1 MKKSFLVTTL
11 VTFLPLISF
20 SAEPSA
26 FGAGDL
32 DSSSPY
38 GLTSNEK
45 SILETKKNLHKI
57 VVKSNNQANRVDS
70 LRERIDGLQTIIES
84 LSLKSHK
91 NKIALQNINSKI
103 YKDINNSSEYEKR
116 LSKFTQNNKE
126 DIDKLKLVI
135 TELSSLISTIN
146 SSYITKKEF
155 TKLVDDV
162 NRFKGLMAKE
172 LKGSSTSSSISKV
185 SKLDKM
191 ESAQVAKDAK
201 KFFDKKYY
209 TKAIEYYTHL
219 IEKNYKPARAHY
231 MIGEMKFKR
240 KNYAEAISY
249 FKKSAS
255 LYSKASYM
263 PSLMY
268 HTAVSMDETGD
279 IKNAKAFY
287 NGLINKYPDSKFTKD
302 ARVKLSLIE

>member
-1 MKKSFLVTTL
+1 MKTGLIVTSIVTL
-11 VTFLPLISF
+11 LPLMLF

-32 DSSSPY
+32 DSSNPY

-45 SILETKKNLHKI
+45 SLLETKKNLHKI
-57 VVKSNNQANRVDS
+57 VVKSNNQANQVDS

-84 LSLKSHK
+84 LSRKSHE
-91 NKIALQNINSKI
+91 NKITLNKISTKILSDSNS
-103 YKDINNSSEYEKR
+103 SSEYEKR
-116 LSKFTQNNKE
+116 LTLFTQDNKE
-126 DIDKLKLVI
+126 NIDKLKLVI
-135 TELSSLISTIN
+135 EELSNLIYTIN
-146 SSYITKKEF
+146 SSYVTKKEF

-172 LKGSSTSSSISKV
+172 LKGSSKPKV
-185 SKLDKM
+185 SKLDKLSNA
-191 ESAQVAKDAK
+191 EVARDAK
-201 KFFDKKYY
+201 AYFDKRYY

-219 IEKNYKPARAHY
+219 INKNYKPARAHY

-255 LYSKASYM
+255 LYSKADYM

-279 IKNAKAFY
+279 TKNAKAFY
-287 NGLINKYPDSKFTKD
+287 NGLINKYPDSKFAED
-302 ARVKLSLIE
+302 ARVKLSLID

>member
-1 MKKSFLVTTL
+1 MKKGLIAVIFVA
-11 VTFLPLISF
+11 FFPNISF

-32 DSSSPY
+32 DSSNPY

-57 VVKSNNQANRVDS
+57 VVKSNNQANKVDS

-91 NKIALQNINSKI
+91 NKITLKNIQIKI
-103 YKDINNSSEYEKR
+103 NKDLNNSGEYEKR
-116 LSKFTQNNKE
+116 LSQFTQSNKE

-135 TELSSLISTIN
+135 TELSNLISTIN
-146 SSYITKKEF
+146 STYVTKKEF
-155 TKLVDDV
+155 IKLVDEV
-162 NRFKGLMAKE
+162 NKFKELMAKE
-172 LKGSSTSSSISKV
+172 LKGSSTPKI

-191 ESAQVAKDAK
+191 ESAKVATEAK
-201 KFFDKKYY
+201 KYFDKKYY

-219 IEKNYKPARAHY
+219 IDKNYKPARAHY

-255 LYSKASYM
+255 LYSKADYM
-263 PSLMY
+263 PSLMF

-279 IKNAKAFY
+279 KKNAKAFY
-287 NGLINKYPDSKFTKD
+287 NAIINKYPDSSFSQD
-302 ARVKLSLIE
+302 ASIKLSLIE

>member
-1 MKKSFLVTTL
+1 MKNGLIATVLVA
-11 VTFLPLISF
+11 FLPLVSLC
-20 SAEPSA
+20 AEPSA

-32 DSSSPY
+32 DSSNPY

-57 VVKSNNQANRVDS
+57 VVKSNNQANKVDS
-70 LRERIDGLQTIIES
+70 IRERIDGLQTVIES
-84 LSLKSHK
+84 LSLKAHK
-91 NKIALQNINSKI
+91 NKLALKNINNKI
-103 YKDINNSSEYEKR
+103 FNDLNNSAEYEKR
-116 LSKFTQNNKE
+116 LSEFTQNNKE

-135 TELSSLISTIN
+135 HELSSLISTIN
-146 SSYITKKEF
+146 SSYVTKKEF
-155 TKLVDDV
+155 SKLVDEV
-162 NRFKGLMAKE
+162 NKFKGLMAKE
-172 LKGSSTSSSISKV
+172 LKTSSKPKT

-191 ESAQVAKDAK
+191 ERGKIATEAK
-201 KFFDKKYY
+201 KYFDKKYY

-255 LYSKASYM
+255 LYSKADYM
-263 PSLMY
+263 PSLMF

-279 IKNAKAFY
+279 KKNAKAFY
-287 NGLINKYPDSKFTKD
+287 NALVSKYPDSSFSED
-302 ARVKLSLIE
+302 ARIKLSLID